1 MTYAKAGYGYASQLE
16 FMGSKQEIN
25 SMTPADKMISLA

>member
-1 MTYAKAGYGYASQLE
+1 MICANARHKYPSQLE

-25 SMTPADKMISLA
+25 SMTPADKMISPA